1 MFFIYVCRLYGYDKN
16 ICYMVKM
23 NLLDYFNKIYILV
36 KKNSLIYILL
46 YIFWI
51 Y

>member
-23 NLLDYFNKIYILV
+23 NLLDLFRFYFNKIYILE
-36 KKNSLIYILL
+36 KKV
-46 YIFWI
+46 
-51 Y
+51 